1 MLFQLRFNLNP
12 CLQKSP
18 NKNKSMFKS
27 MISTATLTLGLVG
40 QSDQAQAIEALS
52 YFTEEIPGLAGLPE
66 FPDTYIP
73 WEFPLTLEDTIK
85 MENRFAVLEMQ

>member
-1 MLFQLRFNLNP
+1 MLYQLRFNLNP
-12 CLQKSP
+12 CVLESL

-27 MISTATLTLGLVG
+27 LISTATLTLGLVG
-40 QSDQAQAIEALS
+40 QLEQAHAIEALS

-66 FPDTYIP
+66 FPSTEIP

-85 MENRFAVLEMQ
+85 MENRFAVIQMQ